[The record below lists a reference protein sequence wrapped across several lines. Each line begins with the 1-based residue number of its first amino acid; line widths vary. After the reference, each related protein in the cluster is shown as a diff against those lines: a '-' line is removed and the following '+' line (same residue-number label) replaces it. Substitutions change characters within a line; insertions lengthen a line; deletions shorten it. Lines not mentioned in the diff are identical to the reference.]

1 MREKKLITVDEIT
14 IDTTQARRGG
24 WNDDE
29 KDKTLIDSIKGIGL
43 IYDIIIRPTNSEK
56 YGGKTD
62 KPYALIAGS
71 RRLNAL
77 IRAGIT
83 DIPCKIMDLTD
94 TEAIAM
100 SFSENIGRKD
110 LSEHQK
116 MITILTWIDLL
127 TETKYTVEE
136 IIKTINTIELKK
148 EFTEK
153 EIDEKIHQKR
163 RTMAINEISNIAFG
177 GESRYVYYA
186 LQIERLP
193 KELQILIKKPEERT
207 DEEILILKE
216 HDIKPDFKMNFLTL
230 GIIENIVENLGE
242 FEAIQ
247 KVEKIFEIIKGFSFD
262 SKDMTNIKQEI
273 ILRDIRDKLKEA
285 KTFEIVMN
293 EVREEHDIHTPK
305 MSNIPSVAFK
315 LPGEYNLWHTNALNR
330 ANMKTAELVRT
341 VYLKWLEREAK
352 KEGW

>member
-1 MREKKLITVDEIT
+1 MSEKKLIFVDDIT

-24 WNDDE
+24 WEDDE

-43 IYDIIIRPTNSEK
+43 IYDIIVRQTNSKK

-83 DIPCKIMDLTD
+83 KIPCKIMDLTD

-110 LSEHQK
+110 LTENQK

-127 TETKYTVEE
+127 IETKYTEEE
-136 IIKTINTIELKK
+136 IIKTINMIELKK
-148 EFTEK
+148 GFTEE
-153 EIDEKIHQKR
+153 EIDGKINQKR
-163 RTMAINEISNIAFG
+163 KTMAINEIAKIAFG
-177 GESRYVYYA
+177 GRNSLVYYA

-193 KELQILIKKPEERT
+193 KKLQILIKKPEERT
-207 DEEILILKE
+207 EAEKLLLKE
-216 HDIKPDFKMNFLTL
+216 YDIKPNFKMNFQTL
-230 GIIENIVENLGE
+230 GVVEKIFEQLGE
-242 FEAIQ
+242 ITTEE
-247 KVEKIFEIIKGFSFD
+247 KVGKIFEIIKDFYLEGE
-262 SKDMTNIKQEI
+262 TWHKQYEI
-273 ILRDIRDKLKEA
+273 LGSIRDKLKEA
-285 KTFEIVMN
+285 KTFEIVMK
-293 EVREEHDIHTPK
+293 EVKEEHDIHTPK

-315 LPGEYNLWHTNALNR
+315 LPTEYGLWHTNALNR

-341 VYLKWLEREAK
+341 VYLEWLEKEAK
-352 KEGW
+352 REGW

>member
-1 MREKKLITVDEIT
+1 MSEEKKISVDDIT
-14 IDTTQARRGG
+14 IDTTQARRGS
-24 WNDDE
+24 WEDDE
-29 KDKTLIDSIKGIGL
+29 KDKILIDSIKGIGL
-43 IYDIIIRPTNSEK
+43 IYDIIVRPTNSNK

-100 SFSENIGRKD
+100 SFSENIGRKN
-110 LSEHQK
+110 LTEFQK

-127 TETKYTVEE
+127 IETKYTEEE
-136 IIKTINTIELKK
+136 IIKTINMIKLEK
-148 EFTEK
+148 EIDEK
-153 EIDEKIHQKR
+153 EIDEKITQKQK
-163 RTMAINEISNIAFG
+163 TMAINEIANICFG
-177 GESRYVYYA
+177 GQTVEIYRI
-186 LQIERLP
+186 LQVERLP

-207 DEEILILKE
+207 EAEKLILKE
-216 HDIKPDFKMNFLTL
+216 YDIKPDFRMSFKVL
-230 GIIENIVENLGE
+230 GAVERIFDQLIGIPINE
-242 FEAIQ
+242 KID
-247 KVEKIFEIIKGFSFD
+247 KIFEIIKGFSLEE
-262 SKDMTNIKQEI
+262 KTIEKQYEI
-273 ILRDIRDKLKEA
+273 LGSIRDKLKEA
-285 KTFEIVMN
+285 KTFEIVMK
-293 EVREEHDIHTPK
+293 EVKEERDIHTPT

-315 LPGEYNLWHTNALNR
+315 LPSEYGLWHTNALNR